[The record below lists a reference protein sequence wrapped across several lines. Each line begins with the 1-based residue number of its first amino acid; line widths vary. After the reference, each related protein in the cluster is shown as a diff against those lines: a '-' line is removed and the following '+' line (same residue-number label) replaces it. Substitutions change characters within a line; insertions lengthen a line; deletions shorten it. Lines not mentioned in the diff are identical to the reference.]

1 MGTNPRRRRGRQLIF
16 SRPRPRLKA
25 NSKESVK
32 EILVRQVDVAFEA
45 LDVANQV
52 LSREASAQASRKTM
66 RTIEHEGDDARIDL
80 AERVNVAFTVPLER
94 EDLIRA
100 SRALDDI
107 TDNLRDMVREMAKW
121 EVKPGLWSRDALA
134 PGEDALAALRAAV
147 EVAGAED
154 SRNACLTARFHA
166 GQLRRKYQNG
176 LTRVFADDLTMD
188 TLKQREVLRRID
200 TVGVLLTNAA
210 DALLDGIVKRYV

>member
-1 MGTNPRRRRGRQLIF
+1 MASTSRRRPGRTMMFMRQ
-16 SRPRPRLKA
+16 RPRSKT
-25 NSKESVK
+25 NTKESVK
-32 EILVRQVDVAFEA
+32 GILVRQVDVAMEA

-66 RTIEHEGDDARIDL
+66 RTIEHEGDDARLDL

-107 TDNLRDMVREMAKW
+107 TDNLRDLVREMAKW

-134 PGEDALAALRAAV
+134 PGEDALVALRSAV
-147 EVAGAED
+147 EVNGAEE
-154 SRNACLTARFHA
+154 SRNACLAARFHA
-166 GQLRRKYQNG
+166 GQLRRKYQKG
-176 LTRVFADDLTMD
+176 LTRVFADELTMES
-188 TLKQREVLRRID
+188 LKQREVLRRID
-200 TVGVLLTNAA
+200 TVGVLVTNAA
-210 DALLDGIVKRYV
+210 DALLDGIAKR

>member
-1 MGTNPRRRRGRQLIF
+1 MASTSRRSGRTMMF
-16 SRPRPRLKA
+16 MRPRPRSKKTT
-25 NSKESVK
+25 KESVK
-32 EILVRQVDVAFEA
+32 EILVRQVDVAMEA

-66 RTIEHEGDDARIDL
+66 RTIEHEGDDARLDL

-107 TDNLRDMVREMAKW
+107 TDNLRDLVREMAKW

-134 PGEDALAALRAAV
+134 PGEDALGALRAAV
-147 EVAGAED
+147 EVTGAEE
-154 SRNACLTARFHA
+154 SRNACLAARFHA
-166 GQLRRKYQNG
+166 GQLRRKYQKG
-176 LTRVFADDLTMD
+176 LTRVFADELTMD

-200 TVGVLLTNAA
+200 TVGVLVTNAA

>member
-100 SRALDDI
+100 
-107 TDNLRDMVREMAKW
+107 
-121 EVKPGLWSRDALA
+121 
-134 PGEDALAALRAAV
+134 
-147 EVAGAED
+147 
-154 SRNACLTARFHA
+154 
-166 GQLRRKYQNG
+166 
-176 LTRVFADDLTMD
+176 
-188 TLKQREVLRRID
+188 LKQDKVSPDRSNRP
-200 TVGVLLTNAA
+200 
-210 DALLDGIVKRYV
+210 K